1 VTGDEGDEKHERTAS
16 AKRIPHPIPH
26 PLAWV
31 PTAYLAEGIPF
42 AMVIWV
48 AGTMFKD
55 LGHSDGEI
63 TVNTAS
69 VGIAW
74 SLKPFWAPLLDVF
87 RTKKFWVLAMELSIA
102 ALLGAMAFSLRLPG
116 YFHVVTLF
124 LWVLAFASATQDIC
138 VDGVYIT
145 SLGKTDQAAW
155 IGVQGMC
162 WNVGRIFATAAVVW
176 FAGALKSDGR
186 DARTAWALALGLS
199 AAGMAVLGVYH
210 SLMLPTGTIPRR
222 PKDAAEVL
230 STFRESVAA
239 FFQKKSIWG
248 MLVFVFLF
256 RTGEGFLLV
265 EAPLFMQ
272 ARPDA
277 GGLGLTLG
285 QKAFV
290 DGTVSTGVSV
300 VAGLLGG
307 AFVSR
312 FGLKRTLVLLAIC
325 LNVPHLCYVFL
336 SQAASPD
343 SPLPIRTIQVLV
355 SIEKFGYSF
364 GFIGNMLY
372 MMQQIAPGKY
382 KMTHYAFATALMNLV
397 LVPTQMVSGP
407 LADRLG
413 YRHFFLFV
421 VVVSIPSI
429 IAAWLAP
436 FPNTPAEGTGAGDA
450 GGGENDT
457 PSAAAAA

>member
-1 VTGDEGDEKHERTAS
+1 
-16 AKRIPHPIPH
+16 
-26 PLAWV
+26 
-31 PTAYLAEGIPF
+31 
-42 AMVIWV
+42 
-48 AGTMFKD
+48 
-55 LGHSDGEI
+55 
-63 TVNTAS
+63 
-69 VGIAW
+69 
-74 SLKPFWAPLLDVF
+74 
-87 RTKKFWVLAMELSIA
+87 
-102 ALLGAMAFSLRLPG
+102 
-116 YFHVVTLF
+116 
-124 LWVLAFASATQDIC
+124 
-138 VDGVYIT
+138 
-145 SLGKTDQAAW
+145 
-155 IGVQGMC
+155 
-162 WNVGRIFATAAVVW
+162 
-176 FAGALKSDGR
+176 
-186 DARTAWALALGLS
+186 
-199 AAGMAVLGVYH
+199 
-210 SLMLPTGTIPRR
+210 
-222 PKDAAEVL
+222 
-230 STFRESVAA
+230 
-239 FFQKKSIWG
+239 
-248 MLVFVFLF
+248 
-256 RTGEGFLLV
+256 
-265 EAPLFMQ
+265 MQ

>member
-1 VTGDEGDEKHERTAS
+1 VTGDEADEEHGRTAS
-16 AKRIPHPIPH
+16 AKPIPH
-26 PLAWV
+26 ALWWV

-55 LGHSDGEI
+55 LGHSDSEI
-63 TVNTAS
+63 TVSTAS

-74 SLKPFWAPLLDVF
+74 SLKPLWAPLLDVS
-87 RTKKFWVLAMELSIA
+87 RTKKFWVLAMELLMA
-102 ALLGAMAFSLRLPG
+102 VLLGVMALSLRLPG
-116 YFHVVTLF
+116 YLHVVTLV
-124 LWVLAFASATQDIC
+124 LWGLAFASATQDIC

-145 SLGKTDQAAW
+145 TLDSTQQARW
-155 IGVQGMC
+155 IGLQGMC
-162 WNVGRIFATAAVVW
+162 WNAGRIFATAAVVW
-176 FAGALKSDGR
+176 LAGTLKSGGR
-186 DARTAWALALGLS
+186 DPRTAWAMALGVS
-199 AAGMAVLGVYH
+199 AAAMAAIGLYH
-210 SLMLPTGTIPRR
+210 SFLLPTGSLPRR
-222 PKDAAEVL
+222 PGGAAEIL
-230 STFRESVAA
+230 STFWESVRA
-239 FFQKKSIWG
+239 FFRKKSILG
-248 MLVFVFLF
+248 MLVFVFLY

-272 ARPDA
+272 ARLDA

-312 FGLKRTLVLLAIC
+312 FGLGRTLVFLAIC

-336 SQAASPD
+336 SQAVSPG
-343 SPLPIRTIQVLV
+343 SPLSIHTIQLLV
-355 SIEKFGYSF
+355 SVEKFGYSF
-364 GFIGNMLY
+364 GFVGNMLY

-413 YRHFFLFV
+413 YRSFFLVV

-429 IAAWLAP
+429 VAAWFAP
-436 FPNTPAEGTGAGDA
+436 FPNTPDADGEPRDGEGARPGRA
-450 GGGENDT
+450 
-457 PSAAAAA
+457 S